1 MMGEGKHVIA
11 DNAANS
17 DLWAVFGQ
25 HVDEYNRIVK
35 PDWVFTVPRY
45 FLRRWVRHLGAGP
58 AWLVVAL
65 RQWCYR
71 NKDNWCM
78 VGRVQLSQD
87 IGVHEDT
94 VSSFVAKG
102 FAPWFI
108 ESKRNRSYDQTAGR
122 PKQDFNLYVL
132 LMDEPLAPEDFLA
145 VERLLAE
152 AVVGAADP
160 VAVVQGLLRDLLAM
174 PGPGLA
180 DHLDI
185 VADHIL
191 PSAKRQRTRA
201 IEALINRPERTV
213 ADLVETVLGKLPA
226 ASRAEMRELCSEL
239 QRKIVAPEDQHVGT
253 HYFRLN
259 WVPLLGH
266 LLAWKVVALRSRCYW
281 NLETKEL
288 RDECEVWPR
297 TLAEELGC
305 SAKWV
310 KSLSK
315 RPYAGVFLQVLESGK
330 KKPIK
335 YWVQMREPL
344 TPDDQTVLQVLLAQ
358 EGRSHTHPGT
368 GQSAMAFKAEEPEK
382 GTLTALGREEKGTP
396 ALEKGTL
403 TALGKGEKGTLA
415 PEKGTL
421 TAHIRILIEY
431 LDRSRILLEHQQ
443 HADAFSV
450 SADGGDAVRSLLD
463 LLEIHGL
470 NRARVLYTGL
480 APDAILAWVL
490 NGLAQPDMGNLAG
503 YVISQVLSADPT
515 PPPQFLEFAR
525 LGPEVWKLFVAL
537 SLGDDQATPPSL
549 RKVFECWDE
558 LFGSCLRQEARR
570 VRWQEEQARRQE
582 EKMAHL
588 LDASE
593 TSQPVVSPLTEPFGG
608 VDPERSRG
616 AQDGPSRTDA
626 AAPERKIWQAA
637 LGELQLQMTK
647 ATFDTWV
654 RNTRLLSCLDDVF
667 VIGAQNAF
675 ARDWLENRLLTTVKR
690 TLVGIV
696 GHPVEVQFMLEESP
710 GEG

>member
-1 MMGEGKHVIA
+1 MVAGS
-11 DNAANS
+11 AANS
-17 DLWAVFGQ
+17 DLWAVCGQ
-25 HVDEYNRIVK
+25 HVDEYNGIVK
-35 PDWVFTVPRY
+35 PDWVFAIPRY

-71 NKDNWCM
+71 NKDNWC
-78 VGRVQLSQD
+78 VVSRAQLGQD

-94 VSSFVAKG
+94 ISDFAAKG
-102 FAPWFI
+102 FTPWFI
-108 ESKRNRSYDQTAGR
+108 EGKRSHSYDQIAGR

-152 AVVGAADP
+152 AVSAAADP
-160 VAVVQGLLRDLLAM
+160 VATVQELLQDLLAM
-174 PGPGLA
+174 PGPGLT
-180 DHLDI
+180 DHLDT
-185 VADHIL
+185 VASQIL
-191 PSAKRQRTRA
+191 PSAKRQRTRV
-201 IEALINRPERTV
+201 IEALIARPERTV
-213 ADLVETVLGKLPA
+213 ADLVETVVGKLPA
-226 ASRAEMRELCSEL
+226 PSKARIQELCSEL
-239 QRKIVAPEDQHVGT
+239 QRKIVGSEEQYVGT
-253 HYFRLN
+253 HYFRLH

-266 LLAWKVVALRSRCYW
+266 LLAWKVMALRSRCYW

-288 RDECEVWPR
+288 RDECEVWPK

-315 RPYAGVFLQVLESGK
+315 RPYAGMFVQVLESGK

-344 TPDDQTVLQVLLAQ
+344 TPDAQTAFQVLLAQ
-358 EGRSHTHPGT
+358 EGRSHAHPGT
-368 GQSAMAFKAEEPEK
+368 GQLAIEFETEEPEK
-382 GTLTALGREEKGTP
+382 GTLTALGKEEKGTP
-396 ALEKGTL
+396 APEKGTL

-431 LDRSRILLEHQQ
+431 LDSNRILLKHQQ

-450 SADGGDAVRSLLD
+450 SADGGDAVKSLLD
-463 LLEIHGL
+463 LLEIHGR
-470 NRARVLYTGL
+470 NRARVLDTGL

-490 NGLAQPDMGNLAG
+490 NGLAQPDMENLAG
-503 YVISQVLSADPT
+503 YVISQVLSTDPT

-525 LGPEVWKLFVAL
+525 LGPGAWELFVTVAL
-537 SLGDDQATPPSL
+537 GGDQAIPSRL
-549 RKVFECWDE
+549 RKVFERWDE
-558 LFGSCLRQEARR
+558 FFGSRLRQEARQA
-570 VRWQEEQARRQE
+570 RWQEEQARRRE
-582 EKMAHL
+582 EKIAHL
-588 LDASE
+588 LDAGEASLLQS
-593 TSQPVVSPLTEPFGG
+593 TDAVV
-608 VDPERSRG
+608 PER
-616 AQDGPSRTDA
+616 D
-626 AAPERKIWQAA
+626 IWQAA

-654 RNTRLLSCLDDVF
+654 RNTRLLSCQDGDF
-667 VIGAQNAF
+667 VIGVHNAF

-696 GHPVEVQFMLEESP
+696 GHPVEVRFVLEESLEEGW
-710 GEG
+710 GE